1 MFRLVKLWKHVRKL
15 DKSNH
20 ISNLLVNV
28 SDGHGTN
35 TANLQII
42 SKQVYV
48 DPSKPYVQCHL
59 RRCKLSSMKQN
70 EIKWNKL
77 RTSGACDPVM
87 DVDVETWQLSRSLAF
102 RFPKCGL
109 SWSIMVYLYRCL
121 GKSVNPSTFIYQIS
135 VLGRL
140 LCVSVPKAHTS
151 SNAQAVAEV
160 SKIGNL

>member
-109 SWSIMVYLYRCL
+109 SWSIMVYHGLSISMPRKVSESIYIHL
-121 GKSVNPSTFIYQIS
+121 PNFSAGASTLRFCSQGTYQ
-135 VLGRL
+135 
-140 LCVSVPKAHTS
+140 
-151 SNAQAVAEV
+151 
-160 SKIGNL
+160 